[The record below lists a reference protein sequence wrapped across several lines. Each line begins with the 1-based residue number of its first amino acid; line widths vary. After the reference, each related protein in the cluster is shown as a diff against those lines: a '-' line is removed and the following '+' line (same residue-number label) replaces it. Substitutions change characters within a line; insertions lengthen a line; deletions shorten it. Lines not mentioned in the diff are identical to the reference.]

1 MIYMILENA
10 LDKGDI
16 IKKHNGEFY
25 RYIPGKKRWMN
36 TQTFDAK
43 YIIPGAIYEMEYEE
57 LSEEKAMKKI
67 KEQEELFNNLL
78 AKASEIATEAHKN
91 MMDKGGAPYIRH
103 PEWVAEHVEETEGK
117 ILGWLH
123 DVLEDTSVTEDDLR
137 AAGFPERIILRLR
150 RLSRKDG
157 QKYSEYIR
165 LVAKDR
171 LTKKVKLAD
180 LENNR
185 DISRIPEPQE
195 EDFRRLAKYGYALAY
210 LDLPTSKG
218 NLCQEILAK
227 IDELDS

>member
-1 MIYMILENA
+1 MFLICQNA

-16 IKKHNGEFY
+16 IKKYNGEFY

-36 TQTFDAK
+36 TQSFDAK
-43 YIIPGAIYEMEYEE
+43 YIIPGATYEMEYDE
-57 LSEEKAMKKI
+57 LSEDMAIEKL
-67 KEQEELFNNLL
+67 KEQEKLFDELLV
-78 AKASEIATEAHKN
+78 KASRIAAEAHKG
-91 MMDKGGAPYIRH
+91 MVDKGGAPYIHH

-123 DVLEDTSVTEDDLR
+123 AVLEDTSVTEDDLR

-150 RLSRKDG
+150 RLTRKDG
-157 QKYSEYIR
+157 QRYSEYIK

-195 EDFRRLAKYGYALAY
+195 EDFRRLAKYGYASAY
-210 LDLPTSKG
+210 LDLPTSKS
-218 NLCQEILAK
+218 NLCQEILVK

>member
-1 MIYMILENA
+1 MYFELKNT
-10 LDKGDI
+10 LDRGDI
-16 IKKHNGEFY
+16 IKKYNGEFY
-25 RYIPGKKRWMN
+25 RYVPGKKRWMN

-43 YIIPGAIYEMEYEE
+43 YIIPGATYEMEYDE
-57 LSEEKAMKKI
+57 LSEEEVMEKI

-78 AKASEIATEAHKN
+78 IKASEIAKEAHKG
-91 MMDKGGAPYIRH
+91 MVDKGGAPYIHH

-123 DVLEDTSVTEDDLR
+123 DVLEDTSVTEDNLR

-150 RLSRKDG
+150 RLTKKDG

-195 EDFRRLAKYGYALAY
+195 EDFKRLAKYGYASAY
-210 LDLPTSKG
+210 LDLPTSKS

-227 IDELDS
+227 IDELDA

>member
-1 MIYMILENA
+1 MYFELRNT
-10 LDKGDI
+10 LNRGDI
-16 IKKHNGEFY
+16 IKKYNGEFY
-25 RYIPGKKRWMN
+25 RYISGKKRWMN

-57 LSEEKAMKKI
+57 LSEEEAMKKI
-67 KEQEELFNNLL
+67 NEQEELFNNLL
-78 AKASEIATEAHKN
+78 AKASRIAAEAHKG
-91 MMDKGGAPYIRH
+91 MMDKGGSPYIHH
-103 PEWVAEHVEETEGK
+103 PEWVAGHVEETEGK

-150 RLSRKDG
+150 RLTRKDG

-171 LTKKVKLAD
+171 LTRKVKLAD

-195 EDFRRLAKYGYALAY
+195 EDFRRLTKYGYASAY

-218 NLCQEILAK
+218 NLCQEILTR